1 MVDLTTGAATP
12 LVAIPFDVNAD
23 IGLHFSGNCS
33 EAPGWCLVSTCGAE
47 NAPSGQVH
55 SWMDNLLFFVE
66 LKTDPRVVKM
76 CRTRCFTGKNPQPN
90 YFAEAYATVNREG
103 SRVYF
108 GSNWGIYDTDY
119 TDCYEAELP
128 SGWSN

>member
-1 MVDLTTGAATP
+1 
-12 LVAIPFDVNAD
+12 
-23 IGLHFSGNCS
+23 
-33 EAPGWCLVSTCGAE
+33 
-47 NAPSGQVH
+47 
-55 SWMDNLLFFVE
+55 MDNLLFFVE